1 MSVWVGIWLMEKY
14 DVLLSEEEIAGI
26 VVKLAEQIAADFSGR
41 RLQVLGLL
49 KGCQPFMADLSRSL
63 FRAGISLTM
72 VYLHA
77 RSYVGSHSAGTVLL
91 LDQGLMADI
100 RSEDPVLLLDDIFDT
115 GETIRQVSA
124 FLEGQGVPIIKVCV
138 LLQKKGSE
146 DLSGLV
152 NFCGAVIPD
161 VFVVGYGLDYNQRY
175 RELPFIMT
183 LPPEGT
189 G

>member
-1 MSVWVGIWLMEKY
+1 MEKY
-14 DVLLSEEEIAGI
+14 DVLLSEEDIAGI
-26 VVKLAEQIAADFSGR
+26 IVNLAEQIAADFSGR
-41 RLQVLGLL
+41 QLQVLGLL

-72 VYLHA
+72 HYLHA
-77 RSYVGSHSAGTVLL
+77 RSFVGCQPGGVVSLVDKDLL
-91 LDQGLMADI
+91 
-100 RSEDPVLLLDDIFDT
+100 EDLQSDMPVLLLDDIFDT

-124 FLEGQGVPIIKVCV
+124 FLKERGVSRIKVCV
-138 LLQKKGSE
+138 LLQKKGRE

-161 VFVVGYGLDYNQRY
+161 VFVVGYGLDYDQRY
-175 RELPFIMT
+175 RELPFIMS
-183 LPPEGT
+183 LPPEGV